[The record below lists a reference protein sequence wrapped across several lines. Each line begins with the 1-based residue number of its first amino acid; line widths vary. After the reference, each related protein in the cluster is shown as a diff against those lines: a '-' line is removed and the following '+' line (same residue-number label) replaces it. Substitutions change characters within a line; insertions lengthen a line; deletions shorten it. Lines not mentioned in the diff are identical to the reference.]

1 VLEFVATGGYALKT
15 YDRFAKLRATPDG
28 MLRLSHPRFVQSY
41 RLNAGTIVA
50 APLIKVRLVGRKTA
64 RSGAAHAGGR
74 VLGEVDEYFI
84 EQLRPGDAFVLAGE
98 VLRFEGMSETE
109 AFVTRAS
116 ARDPI
121 IPSYNSGKF
130 PLSTH
135 LAERVRAMLADVDAW
150 ARLPEPVAEWL
161 RLQKMHSAIPARD
174 EVLIET
180 FSHRGRH
187 YLVAYP
193 FEGRLAH
200 QTLGMLLTRRLD
212 RAGTQPLGFV
222 ANDYGMAVWGLAD
235 LSALAA
241 DGRLDLAEL
250 FAEDMLGD
258 DLDAWLAES
267 NLMKRT
273 FRQVALIAGLVERR
287 NPGHEKTGR
296 QVAMSTNLIYDVLR
310 RHDPHHILLEAAW
323 ADAATGLLDI
333 ARLGDFLRRVAGR
346 IRHQALNGVSPLSV
360 PILLEIG
367 KEAVAG
373 FAREELLREA
383 ASALTG
389 EAAGGEPQ
397 CSS

>member
-1 VLEFVATGGYALKT
+1 
-15 YDRFAKLRATPDG
+15 
-28 MLRLSHPRFVQSY
+28 
-41 RLNAGTIVA
+41 
-50 APLIKVRLVGRKTA
+50 
-64 RSGAAHAGGR
+64 
-74 VLGEVDEYFI
+74 
-84 EQLRPGDAFVLAGE
+84 
-98 VLRFEGMSETE
+98 
-109 AFVTRAS
+109 
-116 ARDPI
+116 
-121 IPSYNSGKF
+121 
-130 PLSTH
+130 
-135 LAERVRAMLADVDAW
+135 VRAMLADTHAW
-150 ARLPEPVAEWL
+150 ARLPAPVAEWL
-161 RLQKMHSAIPARD
+161 RLQKMQSCIPARD

-180 FSHRGRH
+180 FSRRGKH

-212 RAGTQPLGFV
+212 RAGAQPLGFV
-222 ANDYGMAVWGLAD
+222 ANDYGMAVWGLGD
-235 LSALAA
+235 VSALISEGAIN
-241 DGRLDLAEL
+241 LAEL

-287 NPGHEKTGR
+287 HPRGEKTGR

-333 ARLGDFLRRVAGR
+333 ARLGDFLRRVTGR
-346 IRHQALNGVSPLSV
+346 IRHQSLNGVSPLSV

-383 ASALTG
+383 ASALIS
-389 EAAGGEPQ
+389 EAAREEPQ